1 MCVGRH
7 TVYEPVSAL
16 ITAEQGFFVSV
27 LVIKHPVTRALCVCV
42 LPPWPAGAPAA
53 CVGTEG
59 KAGPCWWPLHCG
71 SSALTGN
78 RPRQGKRRGHT

>member
-42 LPPWPAGAPAA
+42 
-53 CVGTEG
+53 CV
-59 KAGPCWWPLHCG
+59 CVCYLHG
-71 SSALTGN
+71 QLE
-78 RPRQGKRRGHT
+78 RLLRVWVRRGRPVHVGGHCIVDLQR